1 MWFWLIS
8 NMAGAILGSATA
20 AWFEKTKMG
29 RWFFKKVEQVYN
41 WAAKRYGFQILKSED
56 KWRKKYPNVAKKID
70 DLEYRISDM
79 EKRHPRNDGK

>member
-56 KWRKKYPNVAKKID
+56 KWRKNILMLLRKLMI
-70 DLEYRISDM
+70 
-79 EKRHPRNDGK
+79 